1 MTKYNTAQIIKN
13 IKLIIYVL
21 FMIVY
26 KKNKFFL
33 IRADKQEEKEKVKY
47 ESICYRTL

>member
-21 FMIVY
+21 FY
-26 KKNKFFL
+26 DCL
-33 IRADKQEEKEKVKY
+33 QKE
-47 ESICYRTL
+47 